1 LFGSCPKCPA
11 SSHHKTTSS
20 NTAPTSPAG
29 KIEPG
34 KARLVKVGSGA
45 VCLHIAGPNSCRW
58 RYSYRHQGKLT
69 TAFWPAIGPAAI
81 SEKQAEAERN
91 ALWLEHYKQ
100 RREARETRKAGLP
113 KPVASPPAKV
123 SAPARGAAPASPESF
138 KAWWD
143 RYVANQRI
151 GWGDRTQT
159 RYTGLVARYCGPIMD
174 KPVMAITVQDIAA
187 ILQRRTSRGTPLWG
201 DSESDG
207 RKLRVLI
214 ESVLALALVMPNPAD
229 RKGPLQ
235 QMLPKN
241 TNGHRSDGYAWLD
254 PEQMP
259 AFMAKLVACGED
271 EHARCLRFQ
280 ILTTARPEEART
292 AQWQHIDLKTHTWTL
307 PKAKTK
313 KRDRAFVFYLSDWA
327 MATLGAPKSSGPVF
341 PTITEDSRKNW
352 REAGWLIDWLAE
364 DGRPVTMHGMRKTFE
379 TWAEST
385 GRNPFVADAALQHG
399 KAKRMGKVSGKYA
412 KHEYH
417 TERKAILAE
426 WADYTMRATMHQPF
440 KPM

>member
-1 LFGSCPKCPA
+1 MPRKLIPQDHLDQYRA
-11 SSHHKTTSS
+11 DL
-20 NTAPTSPAG
+20 AAG

-58 RYSYRHQGKLT
+58 RYSYRHRGKLT
-69 TAFWPAIGPAAI
+69 TAFWPAIGLAAI

-100 RREARETRKAGLP
+100 RREAREARKAGLP
-113 KPVASPPAKV
+113 EPVTTSPAT
-123 SAPARGAAPASPESF
+123 SAPASPESF

-143 RYVANQRI
+143 RYVANQRT
-151 GWGDRTQT
+151 GWGERTQA

-174 KPVMAITVQDIAA
+174 KSVMAITVQDIAA
-187 ILQRRTSRGTPLWG
+187 ILQRKTSRDTPLWG
-201 DSESDG
+201 GSDSDG

-214 ESVLALALVMPNPAD
+214 ESVLALALVAPNPAD

-259 AFMAKLVACGED
+259 AFMTKLVACGED

-292 AQWQHIDLKTHTWTL
+292 AQWQHIDLKAHTWTL

-313 KRDRAFVFYLSDWA
+313 KRDRAFVFYLSNA
-327 MATLGAPKSSGPVF
+327 AVAALGASKSSGPVF
-341 PTITEDSRKNW
+341 PIPHHRGQPQE
-352 REAGWLIDWLAE
+352 LAR
-364 DGRPVTMHGMRKTFE
+364 GRM
-379 TWAEST
+379 
-385 GRNPFVADAALQHG
+385 D
-399 KAKRMGKVSGKYA
+399 
-412 KHEYH
+412 
-417 TERKAILAE
+417 
-426 WADYTMRATMHQPF
+426 D
-440 KPM
+440 